1 MTNLE
6 NEPQLRSEAARGQRA
21 AELLADPLLIEAFAL
36 LDERFNQQ
44 WADSP
49 ARDTEGRERIW
60 LMKKLLKNV
69 GEHLAEVATTGKL
82 ASIQLERHRTML
94 QKAKEWARDAF

>member
-1 MTNLE
+1 MDVA
-6 NEPQLRSEAARGQRA
+6 NESQLRSEASRGQRA
-21 AELLADPLLIEAFAL
+21 AELMQDPLMAEAFAL

-69 GEHLAEVATTGKL
+69 GDHLAEIAMTGKL
-82 ASIQLERHRTML
+82 AALELEQNKSRA
-94 QKAKEWARDAF
+94 QKAKEWLTDQF

>member
-1 MTNLE
+1 MNLE
-6 NEPQLRSEAARGQRA
+6 NEGQLRSEATRGQRA
-21 AELLADPLLIEAFAL
+21 AELLADPLLVEAFAL

-69 GEHLAEVATTGKL
+69 GEHLAQVAMTGKM
-82 ASIQLERHRTML
+82 ASLQLEQHKTML
-94 QKAKEWARDAF
+94 QKAKDWAREAF